1 MAIRGYDIG
10 GMLARAG
17 ESQGQQI
24 ASGFQQFGQGLGGL
38 FSGVTRGLQKRQER
52 KEREET
58 AQEVQQLLQ
67 QYANNPAQLNAMG
80 QKYASEGNNEMAKLF
95 FDAAKSATSQEE
107 EKAGKLREKGE
118 LALFNMARMMQ
129 ASPDEDISRNNLK
142 RQNYLEIAKGYGVSA
157 ERALEILDQSI
168 EKDKKGTEAKG
179 YKVEKEVAIN
189 GKVQNVVEFFDAQG
203 NFLNRRVI
211 GEVAP
216 DGDESDKDKPF
227 METKAG
233 SDLYNAAVAE
243 NNSVTAEI
251 QKFDSIITQSE
262 KLAEEYDIPI
272 VGGAIGAIRDFAV
285 SDIAGL
291 GDEITAFRTS
301 LNEIQMQKALA
312 LLPKGPASDRDV
324 QLALNASP
332 DLKNYNEEERLA
344 ALRGMKK
351 ILEARKQYVEGKVRW
366 MEVTNDA
373 NAVGYER
380 YAEIKGFDRN
390 IEDLKTK
397 FPTAIKEL
405 DSIISEASRAKQEGD
420 EATYEALIREAEAI
434 DANLVV
440 SKDRFGNDI
449 KGLGYIDT
457 LKSRGNSRRLLD
469 KTLENRD
476 LTFEDISYV

>member
-1 MAIRGYDIG
+1 MAYNVGGMLAQAGQTIGQQIGAPIREIGTGIG
-10 GMLARAG
+10 GMLAGR
-17 ESQGQQI
+17 QQK
-24 ASGFQQFGQGLGGL
+24 Q
-38 FSGVTRGLQKRQER
+38 REQEAA
-52 KEREET
+52 KE
-58 AQEVQQLLQ
+58 AQRLLQ
-67 QYANNPAQLNAMG
+67 QYANDYAQLNAIG
-80 QKYASEGNNEMAKLF
+80 QKYATEDNDALAKVF
-95 FDAAKSATSQEE
+95 FDAAKQATTAQA
-107 EKAGKLREKGE
+107 EKKTALQEKGE

-129 ASPDEDISRNNLK
+129 ASPDEDISRNNRK

-157 ERALEILDQSI
+157 KRALEILDQSI

-179 YKVEKEVAIN
+179 YKVEKEVVIK
-189 GKVQNVVEFFDAQG
+189 GKVQSVVEFFDAQG
-203 NFLNRRVI
+203 NFLNRKVI

-243 NNSVTAEI
+243 NNTVTAEI

-262 KLAEEYDIPI
+262 KLAEEYDIPV
-272 VGGAIGAIRDFAV
+272 VGGALGSIRDFAV

-332 DLKNYNEEERLA
+332 DLKNYTEEERLA

-397 FPTAIKEL
+397 FPTAINEL
-405 DSIISEASRAKQEGD
+405 NSIISEASKAKAAGD
-420 EATYEALIREAEAI
+420 DVTYEALIKEAEAL

-440 SKDRFGNDI
+440 GKDRFGNDI
-449 KGLGYIDT
+449 KGLGYVDT
-457 LKSRGNSRRLLD
+457 LKNRGNSRKLLD
-469 KTLENRD
+469 RTLENKG
-476 LTFEDISYV
+476 LTFEDINYV

>member
-1 MAIRGYDIG
+1 MAKFSQQFLKSMSSPGLFEMGVANLGDKLSDMR
-10 GMLARAG
+10 LRQRQTR
-17 ESQGQQI
+17 ESENIQQI
-24 ASGFQQFGQGLGGL
+24 
-38 FSGVTRGLQKRQER
+38 LQ
-52 KEREET
+52 
-58 AQEVQQLLQ
+58 ANI
-67 QYANNPAQLNAMG
+67 NNPAKLQQLAQEYQIKGNAAAAAAF
-80 QKYASEGNNEMAKLF
+80 Q
-95 FDAAKSATSQEE
+95 DAADRATTVQTEQETE
-107 EKAGKLREKGE
+107 LQNKGE
-118 LALFNMARMMQ
+118 IALFNMARMMQ
-129 ASPDEDISRNNLK
+129 ADPSEDISRNDLK
-142 RQNYLEIAKGYGVSA
+142 RQSYLSVAEGYKVSP

-179 YKVEKEVAIN
+179 YKVEKEVVID
-189 GKVQNVVEFFDAQG
+189 GKTQSVVEFFDAQG
-203 NFLNRRVI
+203 NFLNRKVI

-243 NNSVTAEI
+243 NNAVTAEI

-272 VGGAIGAIRDFAV
+272 VGGVIGSVRDFAV

-405 DSIISEASRAKQEGD
+405 DAIISEASRAKQEGD
-420 EATYEALIREAEAI
+420 EQTYGALIREAEAI
-434 DANLVV
+434 DSNLVV
-440 SKDRFGNDI
+440 GKDRFGNDI
-449 KGLGYIDT
+449 KGLGYVDT

-469 KTLENRD
+469 KTLENRG

>member
-1 MAIRGYDIG
+1 MAYNVGGMLAQAGQTIGQQIGAPIREIGTGIG
-10 GMLARAG
+10 GMLAGRQQKQREQEAAK
-17 ESQGQQI
+17 ESQ
-24 ASGFQQFGQGLGGL
+24 
-38 FSGVTRGLQKRQER
+38 R
-52 KEREET
+52 
-58 AQEVQQLLQ
+58 LLQ
-67 QYANNPAQLNAMG
+67 QYANDPAQLNALG
-80 QKYASEGNNEMAKLF
+80 QKYATEGNDALSKVF
-95 FDAAKSATSQEE
+95 FEAAKAATSKEE

-179 YKVEKEVAIN
+179 YKVEKEVVIN
-189 GKVQNVVEFFDAQG
+189 GKVQSVVEFFDAQG
-203 NFLNRRVI
+203 NFLNRKVI

-243 NNSVTAEI
+243 NNTVTAEI

-272 VGGAIGAIRDFAV
+272 VGGAIGAVRDFAV

-332 DLKNYNEEERLA
+332 DLKNYTEEERLA

-397 FPTAIKEL
+397 FPTAINEL
-405 DSIISEASRAKQEGD
+405 NSIISEASKAKAAGD
-420 EATYEALIREAEAI
+420 DVTYEALIKEAEAL

-440 SKDRFGNDI
+440 GKDRFGNDI
-449 KGLGYIDT
+449 KGLGYVDT
-457 LKSRGNSRRLLD
+457 LKNRGNSRKLLD
-469 KTLENRD
+469 RTLENKG
-476 LTFEDISYV
+476 LTFEDINYV

>member
-1 MAIRGYDIG
+1 MAKFSQQFLKSMSSPGLFEMGVANLGDKLSDMR
-10 GMLARAG
+10 LRQRQTR
-17 ESQGQQI
+17 ESENIQQI
-24 ASGFQQFGQGLGGL
+24 
-38 FSGVTRGLQKRQER
+38 LQ
-52 KEREET
+52 
-58 AQEVQQLLQ
+58 ANI
-67 QYANNPAQLNAMG
+67 NNPAKLQQLAQEYQIKGNAAAAAAF
-80 QKYASEGNNEMAKLF
+80 Q
-95 FDAAKSATSQEE
+95 DAANRATAVQTEQET
-107 EKAGKLREKGE
+107 ALQNKGE
-118 LALFNMARMMQ
+118 IALFNMARMMQ
-129 ASPDEDISRNNLK
+129 ADPSEDISRNDLK
-142 RQNYLEIAKGYGVSA
+142 RQSYLSVAEGYKVSP
-157 ERALEILDQSI
+157 ERALEILEQSV

-179 YKVEKEVAIN
+179 YKVEKEVVID
-189 GKVQNVVEFFDAQG
+189 GKTQSVVEFFDAQG
-203 NFLNRRVI
+203 NFLNRKVI

-243 NNSVTAEI
+243 NNAVTAEI

-272 VGGAIGAIRDFAV
+272 VGGVIGSVRDFAV

-405 DSIISEASRAKQEGD
+405 DAIISEASRAKQEGD
-420 EATYEALIREAEAI
+420 EQTYGALIREAEAI
-434 DANLVV
+434 DSNLVV
-440 SKDRFGNDI
+440 GKDRFGNDI
-449 KGLGYIDT
+449 KGLGYVDT

-469 KTLENRD
+469 KTLENRG

>member
-1 MAIRGYDIG
+1 MANMSAIASMLAQSGQTIGQQIGSPVREFGTGIG
-10 GMLARAG
+10 GMLTA
-17 ESQGQQI
+17 
-24 ASGFQQFGQGLGGL
+24 
-38 FSGVTRGLQKRQER
+38 R
-52 KEREET
+52 KEKQREQET
-58 AQEVQQLLQ
+58 AKEAQRLLQ
-67 QYANNPAQLNAMG
+67 QYANDYAQLNAIG
-80 QKYASEGNNEMAKLF
+80 QKYATEDNDALAKVF
-95 FDAAKSATSQEE
+95 FDAAKQATTAQA
-107 EKAGKLREKGE
+107 EKKTALQEKGE

-129 ASPDEDISRNNLK
+129 ASPDEDISRNNRK

-157 ERALEILDQSI
+157 KRALEILDQSI

-179 YKVEKEVAIN
+179 YKVEKEVVIK
-189 GKVQNVVEFFDAQG
+189 GKVQSVVEFFDAQG
-203 NFLNRRVI
+203 NFLNRKVI

-243 NNSVTAEI
+243 NNTVTAEI

-262 KLAEEYDIPI
+262 KLAEEYDIPV
-272 VGGAIGAIRDFAV
+272 VGGALGSIRDFAV

-332 DLKNYNEEERLA
+332 DLKNYTEEERLA

-397 FPTAIKEL
+397 FPTAINEL
-405 DSIISEASRAKQEGD
+405 NSIISEASKAKAAGD
-420 EATYEALIREAEAI
+420 DVTYEALIKEAEAL

-440 SKDRFGNDI
+440 GKDRFGNDI
-449 KGLGYIDT
+449 KGLGYVDT
-457 LKSRGNSRRLLD
+457 LKNRGNSRKLLD
-469 KTLENRD
+469 RTLENKG
-476 LTFEDISYV
+476 LTFEDINYV